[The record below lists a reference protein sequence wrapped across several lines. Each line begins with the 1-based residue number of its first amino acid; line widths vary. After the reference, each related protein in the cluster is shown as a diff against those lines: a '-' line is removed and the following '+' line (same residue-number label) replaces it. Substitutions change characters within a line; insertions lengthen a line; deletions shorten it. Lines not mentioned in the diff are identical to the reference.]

1 MQTLLHVDLADP
13 LLHTEKDL
21 SQLWRR
27 LRAERPL
34 YWQPPKEGRPG
45 FWALTRYED
54 VLAGYR
60 DAERFSS
67 DHGNTLDTLLQGGDP
82 AAGLMLP
89 TTNGPRHAELRGQ
102 LMKAFSPR
110 ALART
115 VASLRVAARQL
126 VEEAL
131 DKEIFDFAEDVAG
144 QLPLRAICDLLD
156 VPQDDRRSLLAM
168 TSSALG
174 SDNKD
179 GLHRDNWVAKSEI
192 LVYFSGLAARR
203 RRDPQDD
210 IISLLTQCRVSGE
223 LLSDEE
229 VVLNCYSLILGGDET
244 TRLSLIG
251 GVAALLD
258 NPDQWRAY
266 QDGQV
271 DTGTAVE
278 EILRWTT
285 PTSHAGRTA
294 GADITLHGQTIKA
307 GDIVTLWNASANR
320 DPDAFE
326 EPDQLLLSRKP
337 NRHVTFSFGS
347 HFCLG
352 AYLARTEIGA
362 VLGDM
367 RELVGTMIAAG
378 PAQRLYS
385 NFLNGYDSLPLSWER
400 AEHS

>member
-1 MQTLLHVDLADP
+1 MQTLAHVDLADP
-13 LLHTEKDL
+13 SVHAEKDL
-21 SQLWRR
+21 SRVWRY
-27 LRAERPL
+27 LRAEQPL
-34 YWQPPKEGRPG
+34 YWQPPNGARPG
-45 FWALTRYED
+45 FWALTRYQD
-54 VLAGYR
+54 VVDGYR
-60 DAERFSS
+60 DTDRYSS
-67 DHGNTLDTLLQGGDP
+67 DRGNTLDTLLQGGDP

-110 ALART
+110 ALAGT
-115 VASLRVAARQL
+115 VASVRAAARDL
-126 VEEAL
+126 VREAL
-131 DKEIFDFAEDVAG
+131 EKEIFDFAQDVAG

-156 VPQDDRRSLLAM
+156 VPPDDRRGLLAM

-174 SDNKD
+174 SDTKD
-179 GLHRDNWVAKSEI
+179 DLHRDNWVAKNEM
-192 LVYFSGLAARR
+192 LVYFSELAARR
-203 RRDPQDD
+203 RGDGRDD
-210 IISLLTQCRVSGE
+210 IISLLGRCRVAGE

-258 NPDQWRAY
+258 HPDQWRAY

-271 DTGTAVE
+271 DTDTAVE
-278 EILRWTT
+278 EMLRWTT

-294 GADITLHGQTIKA
+294 GEDFEIHGRRIRA
-307 GDIVTLWNASANR
+307 GEIVTLWNASANR
-320 DPDAFE
+320 DQDVFD
-326 EPDQLLLSRKP
+326 EPDRLILSRTP

-352 AYLARTEIGA
+352 AYLARAEIGA

-367 RELVGTMIAAG
+367 RELVGTMMAAG
-378 PAQRLYS
+378 PARRLYS
-385 NFLNGYDSLPLSWER
+385 NFLTGYDSLPLSWER
-400 AEHS
+400 